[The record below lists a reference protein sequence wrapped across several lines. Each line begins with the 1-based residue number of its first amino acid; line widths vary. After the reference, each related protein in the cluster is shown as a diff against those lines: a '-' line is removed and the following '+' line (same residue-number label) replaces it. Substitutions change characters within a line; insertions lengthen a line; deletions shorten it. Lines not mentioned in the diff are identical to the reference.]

1 MKMFRCTRYVKKSS
15 RHIVPTKNH
24 NDSTPQNYPMNSM
37 ERRASIQS
45 NWSGSTL
52 VEKNHGNTAS
62 LRTIY
67 CDDDLDVA
75 ASSLESQLGNDN
87 CRGRTMV
94 SGK

>member
-1 MKMFRCTRYVKKSS
+1 MFRCTRYVKKSS
-15 RHIVPTKNH
+15 QHVVPTKYH
-24 NDSTPQNYPMNSM
+24 DDSTPQNNPMKSM
-37 ERRASIQS
+37 DRRASIQS

-52 VEKNHGNTAS
+52 LEKNHGNTAS

-75 ASSLESQLGNDN
+75 ASSLKSQLGNDN

>member
-1 MKMFRCTRYVKKSS
+1 MFRCTRYIKRSS
-15 RHIVPTKNH
+15 RHIVPTKN
-24 NDSTPQNYPMNSM
+24 DSTQNYPMNSI